1 MSGAQ
6 IVRKILLPQAIVR
19 MLPAFGSIVSV
30 TIKDTAIAAVIA
42 VPELMRQAETVAGQS
57 YRPIEVF
64 TTVMV
69 IYFLLIFPVTRLID
83 RYYIRVAHLGRS

>member
-1 MSGAQ
+1 
-6 IVRKILLPQAIVR
+6 
-19 MLPAFGSIVSV
+19 
-30 TIKDTAIAAVIA
+30 

>member
-1 MSGAQ
+1 MS
-6 IVRKILLPQAIVR
+6 PHCSAIFLQHSR
-19 MLPAFGSIVSV
+19 S
-30 TIKDTAIAAVIA
+30 AAVIA

-69 IYFLLIFPVTRLID
+69 IYFLLIFPVTRVID
-83 RYYIRVAHLGRS
+83 RFYGRVAHLGRS

>member
-1 MSGAQ
+1 
-6 IVRKILLPQAIVR
+6 
-19 MLPAFGSIVSV
+19 
-30 TIKDTAIAAVIA
+30 
-42 VPELMRQAETVAGQS
+42 MRQAETVAGQS

-83 RYYIRVAHLGRS
+83 RYYMRVAHLGRS